1 MLSCSACKFLG
12 EDFPLELQSKK
23 LFCRNCLNKSK
34 TTEDLN
40 ERDLRV
46 LFVEQSISG
55 TVCNGCK
62 LFNPNS
68 LKSGSCIFCGNL
80 RLDKGKRPSTNIV
93 YKHKMTDLQSA
104 LTNVSIKH
112 SFSSHDYT
120 LIIKNCIFEALNFF
134 IKENYKEMYMF
145 FTERYYG
152 SMQSKIIQKA
162 ITILNNSIP
171 YSYVKGG
178 KRSVI
183 NNIFDLKLFT
193 YIESKEEIIN
203 NKIIVKNAEQY
214 IFNGETDPQSYFI
227 GKLISC
233 SCEVKSYSFHNIKV
247 NSNEDYADIV
257 FIGITPNYQSGL
269 LYLLNRLKKEI
280 KDEFKLLKNLRGH
293 EVLGSGKQII

>member
-12 EDFPLELQSKK
+12 EEFPLEIKSKK

-34 TTEDLN
+34 TTENLN

-46 LFVEQSISG
+46 LFIEQSISG
-55 TVCNGCK
+55 CK
-62 LFNPNS
+62 CKKCDLFNPNS
-68 LKSGSCIFCGNL
+68 LQLGHCVFCKNEIL
-80 RLDKGKRPSTNIV
+80 VNGKRSETDKV

-134 IKENYKEMYMF
+134 IKQDYKEMKLF

-178 KRSVI
+178 KRSTI

-193 YIESKEEIIN
+193 YVESKEEIIN

-214 IFNGETDPQSYFI
+214 VFNGQTDPQPYYI

-233 SCEVKSYSFHNIKV
+233 SCEVKSYSFHHIKV
-247 NSNEDYADIV
+247 NSNDNFADIV

-280 KDEFKLLKNLRGH
+280 KDEFKLLKNM
-293 EVLGSGKQII
+293 